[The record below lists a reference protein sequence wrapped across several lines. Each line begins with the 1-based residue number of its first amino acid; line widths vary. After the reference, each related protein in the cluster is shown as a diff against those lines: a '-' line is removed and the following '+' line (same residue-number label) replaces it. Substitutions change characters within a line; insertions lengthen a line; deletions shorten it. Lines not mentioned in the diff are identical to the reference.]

1 MLPRSPFDFSIT
13 SIVLEQ
19 MHTIGGLG
27 FFFLHPHF
35 LLGVMMITHTIIIA
49 HVDQRKALVEHSKK
63 SEHVC
68 VGKIGFFSIGSLLD
82 NSPIYVVGCIIQ
94 QKRPYL
100 IVYHDSKI
108 NQHFFFHKKRGVFHF

>member
-1 MLPRSPFDFSIT
+1 MWIKGK
-13 SIVLEQ
+13 
-19 MHTIGGLG
+19 H
-27 FFFLHPHF
+27 
-35 LLGVMMITHTIIIA
+35 LLNT
-49 HVDQRKALVEHSKK
+49 LKK

-82 NSPIYVVGCIIQ
+82 NAPNYVVGCIIQ